1 LVQDEVTLNNQI
13 KSSIKIASKLLLSLK
28 SEGNYDWKY
37 IQKIVE
43 EDLNIKVQYLRET
56 IENQK
61 K

>member
-1 LVQDEVTLNNQI
+1 MTLNNQI
-13 KSSIKIASKLLLSLK
+13 KSSIKIATKLLLSLK
-28 SEGNYDWKY
+28 NEGNYDWKY

-56 IENQK
+56 IENHK